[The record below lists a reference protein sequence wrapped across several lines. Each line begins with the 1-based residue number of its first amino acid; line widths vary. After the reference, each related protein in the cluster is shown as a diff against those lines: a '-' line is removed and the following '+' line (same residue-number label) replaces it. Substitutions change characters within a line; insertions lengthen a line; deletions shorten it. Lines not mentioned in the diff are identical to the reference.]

1 VASVAV
7 WDAAKSSR
15 SKRDGKPRRRGS
27 DAVVL
32 SRRCAVP
39 AVVARDVVV
48 PLPAGGWAGVCVDG
62 LALREEAARES
73 EAEERRVVRRVGEE
87 RQRSMNDTFRTDDG
101 YTLYRVEGKWVDN
114 QDPERVD
121 GTWDA
126 DEEGYPLDDTN
137 GERLEGEFVV

>member
-1 VASVAV
+1 
-7 WDAAKSSR
+7 
-15 SKRDGKPRRRGS
+15 
-27 DAVVL
+27 
-32 SRRCAVP
+32 
-39 AVVARDVVV
+39 
-48 PLPAGGWAGVCVDG
+48 
-62 LALREEAARES
+62 
-73 EAEERRVVRRVGEE
+73 
-87 RQRSMNDTFRTDDG
+87 MNDTFRTDDG